1 MYHPRGGADISVA
14 PIAGGIAQS
23 VEQRP
28 FKARVEGSSP
38 SALTLGPVV

>member
-1 MYHPRGGADISVA
+1 MYHPRGGTGFSVTS
-14 PIAGGIAQS
+14 IAGGIAQS